1 MTIRQQ
7 GGIFGRNPTFNNL
20 EVDGTMAVD
29 GAMSVG
35 GLTTFYNNV
44 TISKTSG
51 TALSLLD
58 SDGGFAAA
66 TLTVEN
72 GGRDLAIFATQ
83 DIIFDQSGLETAR
96 FLFGGGL
103 TFNGDTAAANA
114 LDDYEEGTYSV
125 TLHDSSSTG
134 NASSTTTTGYYTKVG
149 RVVTCSFANLTDIST
164 AGMTSTN
171 VLYMS
176 LPFSA
181 AQDASGSMAI
191 SSVSARQAT
200 GEGYVVPVVVSGNSR
215 ARFYGC
221 RPDNAVSSIR
231 PAELTSGTSDF
242 FNFTMTY
249 IAS

>member
-1 MTIRQQ
+1 MTIKSN
-7 GGIFGRNPTFNNL
+7 GGVFGRNPTFN
-20 EVDGTMAVD
+20 T
-29 GAMSVG
+29 
-35 GLTTFYNNV
+35 V
-44 TISKTSG
+44 TIDGILTAQQNIVMADGKGIDFSATAGTGTS
-51 TALSLLD
+51 
-58 SDGGFAAA
+58 
-66 TLTVEN
+66 E
-72 GGRDLAIFATQ
+72 
-83 DIIFDQSGLETAR
+83 
-96 FLFGGGL
+96 LF
-103 TFNGDTAAANA
+103 
-114 LDDYEEGTYSV
+114 DDYEEGTYSV
-125 TLHDSSSTG
+125 TLHDASSAG

-149 RVVTCSFANLTDIST
+149 RVVTCSFANLTDIIT

-221 RPDNAVSSIR
+221 RPDNAATSIR

>member
-1 MTIRQQ
+1 M
-7 GGIFGRNPTFNNL
+7 
-20 EVDGTMAVD
+20 
-29 GAMSVG
+29 
-35 GLTTFYNNV
+35 
-44 TISKTSG
+44 
-51 TALSLLD
+51 
-58 SDGGFAAA
+58 
-66 TLTVEN
+66 
-72 GGRDLAIFATQ
+72 
-83 DIIFDQSGLETAR
+83 
-96 FLFGGGL
+96 
-103 TFNGDTAAANA
+103 
-114 LDDYEEGTYSV
+114 
-125 TLHDSSSTG
+125 
-134 NASSTTTTGYYTKVG
+134 
-149 RVVTCSFANLTDIST
+149 VTCSFANLTDIIT

-191 SSVSARQAT
+191 SSASARQAT

-221 RPDNAVSSIR
+221 RPDNAAASIR